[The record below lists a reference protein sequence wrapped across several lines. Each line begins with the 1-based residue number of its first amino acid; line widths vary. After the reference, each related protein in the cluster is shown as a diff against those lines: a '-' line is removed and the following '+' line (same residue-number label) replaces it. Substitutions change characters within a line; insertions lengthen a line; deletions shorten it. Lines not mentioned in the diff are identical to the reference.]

1 MRAVFVA
8 SVVATALV
16 ALPATQTREP
26 GRTTDSLERAFAS
39 GGSVRMDLSAGDYL
53 ITGTPDNRVRLDW
66 QVRDPEQLWRV
77 KARADV
83 HGTDATVATDGPSNN
98 GFHVEIRVPAKTDL
112 DVRLTAGSVT
122 IEGVNGNKSVDSYAG
137 ELNVDVGRADDYKRV
152 DASVWA
158 GEILAPAFRAEK
170 GGLFRSFD
178 WRGSGPYRL
187 RASLWAGKVHLYSK
201 NAHR

>member
-98 GFHVEIRVPAKTDL
+98 GFHVEIRVPAKTHL

-122 IEGVNGNKSVDSYAG
+122 IEGLNSSKSVDSYAG

-178 WRGSGPYRL
+178 WRGSWPYRL
-187 RASLWAGKVHLYSK
+187 RASLWAGK
-201 NAHR
+201 